1 MAQTWSL
8 IPKLKHQIQGFEAT
22 VCIFV
27 VGEDAAAEGSATGG
41 PGVMLLVYAA
51 AVDEDSADIGVIVII
66 VVAPVAAR
74 LPIPSQEETQ
84 DLPTHRHH
92 PRELFLFLWMP
103 PIMFPKLKVMAKLWE
118 KAML

>member
-8 IPKLKHQIQGFEAT
+8 IPKLKHQIQGVEAT

-27 VGEDAAAEGSATGG
+27 VGEDAAAEGSAAGG
-41 PGVMLLVYAA
+41 PSVMLLVYAA
-51 AVDEDSADIGVIVII
+51 AVGEGSADVGVVIV

-74 LPIPSQEETQ
+74 LPIPSREKTW
-84 DLPTHRHH
+84 DLPTHCHH

-103 PIMFPKLKVMAKLWE
+103 LIMFLKLKAMAKLWE